1 MERISGDIIRKN
13 SQRDKHLLLPFVFI
27 QAWLVTGNYDRGCDK
42 CPSNICKN
50 NILYLNMRTH
60 RKKRLTIRWLLLS
73 LIITALSHCFYTL
86 PYFFFFLQEWSKGT
100 FQTCHVSYL
109 ESISF
114 NLILFL
120 LDKSLL
126 MSQNLHLN
134 FPAFI
139 NLFNGKEEVKYQN
152 TVFSFTK
159 KCPSCGATLFYG
171 AGRSLND
178 NLDF

>member
-1 MERISGDIIRKN
+1 MERISWDITRKN
-13 SQRDKHLLLPFVFI
+13 SQWDKHLLLPFVFI
-27 QAWLVTGNYDRGCDK
+27 QAWIVTSNYDRGCDK

-60 RKKRLTIRWLLLS
+60 RKKRLIISWLLLS

-86 PYFFFFLQEWSKGT
+86 PHCFLFRSEAKG
-100 FQTCHVSYL
+100 H
-109 ESISF
+109 F
-114 NLILFL
+114 NLVMFLTLNLILLRLFLLFL

-139 NLFNGKEEVKYQN
+139 NLFNGKQEVKYQN
-152 TVFSFTK
+152 AVFPFTK
-159 KCPSCGATLFYG
+159 NVPPGELHSFYG

-178 NLDF
+178 NLDL